1 MTQIPILSGIFA
13 DTNPDFRTA
22 YPHNMIPVPK
32 GSGISNGYLRP
43 GEGVVEVAVGPGPDR
58 GGIVW
63 DGIMYRAMGSKFV
76 RVNENATI
84 DIIGDIGP
92 GGVVVFDYSFD
103 YLGMSSGGF
112 EYLYDKT
119 TLARVTDPDLGTV
132 NSFVWLDGYFVSSD
146 DETIVVSELGDPFSI
161 NPLKYG
167 SSEIDPDPIIR
178 LLELRNELYVVN
190 LNSIEVFDNVGG
202 TGFPFQRIEGA
213 QIQKGAA
220 GVGAATVFDDKI
232 AFVGG
237 GREESPAVYLAING
251 KYQTISTREIEE
263 ILLTYSEAEIA
274 GIVMESRNYLSHNW
288 LYIHLPDQTIAFDIA
303 ATKALE
309 RPIWFTLSGGILNK
323 TAYPARGM
331 VWAYGKWMS
340 GDPVSGKVG
349 ELVRNVSTQY
359 GAEVKWEF
367 HTGILYN
374 GGMGAIV
381 HDLELVAL
389 TGEVAL
395 GLTPVI
401 TTQYT
406 LDGLNW
412 SQPMTVSA
420 GIQGNRAQRIA
431 WRRQGKM
438 RDWRSQRFNGTTD
451 AHISI
456 ARLEARFEPLAW

>member
-1 MTQIPILSGIFA
+1 
-13 DTNPDFRTA
+13 
-22 YPHNMIPVPK
+22 MIPVPK

-251 KYQTISTREIEE
+251 NYQTISTREIEE

-288 LYIHLPDQTIAFDIA
+288 LYIHLPDQTIVFDIA

>member
-1 MTQIPILSGIFA
+1 MTQVPILSGIFT
-13 DTNPDFRTA
+13 DTNPDFRTS
-22 YPHNMIPVPK
+22 YPHNMVPVPK
-32 GSGISNGYLRP
+32 GTGISNGYLRP
-43 GEGVVEVAVGPGPDR
+43 GEGLVEFSAGVGPDR

-63 DGIMYRAMGSKFV
+63 DGIMYRAQGTKFV
-76 RVNENATI
+76 RVNANGSVDT
-84 DIIGDIGP
+84 IGDIGS
-92 GGVVVFDYSFD
+92 GGVVIFDYSFD
-103 YLGMSSGGF
+103 FLGMSSGGRQ
-112 EYLYDKT
+112 YLYDKS
-119 TLARVTDPDLGTV
+119 TLTQVTDPDLGTV
-132 NSFVWLDGYFVSSD
+132 NSFVWLDGYFVSAD

-251 KYQTISTREIEE
+251 NYQTISTREIEE
-263 ILLTYSEAEIA
+263 ILLTYSEEEIA
-274 GIVMESRNYLSHNW
+274 GIVMESRNFLSHNW
-288 LYIHLPDQTIAFDIA
+288 LYIHLPDQTLVFDIA
-303 ATKALE
+303 ATKLLE
-309 RPIWFTLSGGILNK
+309 RPIWFTLSGGIINK
-323 TAYPARGM
+323 TMYPARDM
-331 VWAYGKWMS
+331 VWGYNKWLS
-340 GDPVSGKVG
+340 GDPITGKIG
-349 ELVRNVSTQY
+349 EHVRNISTQF
-359 GAEVKWEF
+359 GTEVKWEF
-367 HTGILYN
+367 GVGILYN
-374 GGMGAIV
+374 NGMGAIV

-395 GLTPVI
+395 GLNPQI

-406 LDGLNW
+406 LDGLTY

-420 GIQGNRAQRIA
+420 GKQGNRAQRIA
-431 WRRQGKM
+431 WRRNGKM
-438 RDWRSQRFNGTTD
+438 RQWRSQRFSGTTD
-451 AHISI
+451 AHISV

>member
-251 KYQTISTREIEE
+251 NYQTISTREIEE

-288 LYIHLPDQTIAFDIA
+288 LYIHLPDQTIVFDIA
-303 ATKALE
+303 ATKAME
-309 RPIWFTLSGGILNK
+309 RPIWFTLSGGILSK